1 MNKAENQKPSHNL
14 TFAENLFI
22 DLIKDEKYKDKKNL
36 SKNMVMFKSK
46 FMLKYVDDF
55 EKQVFWNFLDQMDF
69 RDLEKIIDE
78 AEKTV
83 LVGNQLPTLL
93 TEQQDSKQGAP
104 AVQNYN

>member
-22 DLIKDEKYKDKKNL
+22 DLIKDEKYKDAKNL
-36 SKNMVMFKSK
+36 SKNMVRFKSK
-46 FMLKYVDDF
+46 FMLKYVDNF

-69 RDLEKIIDE
+69 RDLQKIIDE

-83 LVGNQLPTLL
+83 
-93 TEQQDSKQGAP
+93 
-104 AVQNYN
+104 

>member
-22 DLIKDEKYKDKKNL
+22 DLIKDEKYKDAKNL
-36 SKNMVMFKSK
+36 SKNMVRFKSK

-55 EKQVFWNFLDQMDF
+55 EKQVFWNFLDQMNF
-69 RDLEKIIDE
+69 HDLQKIIDE

-83 LVGNQLPTLL
+83 
-93 TEQQDSKQGAP
+93 
-104 AVQNYN
+104 